1 MRSVLTCFQSS
12 SSPKSMRNFIFLAL
26 LFPLPALAGGDAVEA
41 YVTGVSG
48 SQGGYQFAIRQ
59 TGRTIRADGCTQY
72 RVRITPPRRTFWDKL
87 NIGIGG
93 LNPGHPTAEQTQAA
107 AALLQRHAAEQKPL
121 QIGYLGSGLAPDPQQ
136 KCLYHGTAMAVEAS
150 DTVMVYQDR
159 REGLYPYLPNP

>member
-1 MRSVLTCFQSS
+1 
-12 SSPKSMRNFIFLAL
+12 MRNFIFLAL

-41 YVTGVSG
+41 YVIGVSG
-48 SQGGYQFAIRQ
+48 SRGGYRFAVRQ
-59 TGRTIRADGCTQY
+59 TGRAIRADGCTQY

-93 LNPGHPTAEQTQAA
+93 LNPGHPTAEQ
-107 AALLQRHAAEQKPL
+107 KPL

-136 KCLYHGTAMAVEAS
+136 KCLYHGTGMAVEAS

>member
-1 MRSVLTCFQSS
+1 
-12 SSPKSMRNFIFLAL
+12 MRNFIFLAL

-41 YVTGVSG
+41 YV
-48 SQGGYQFAIRQ
+48 
-59 TGRTIRADGCTQY
+59 
-72 RVRITPPRRTFWDKL
+72 
-87 NIGIGG
+87 IGIGG

-136 KCLYHGTAMAVEAS
+136 KCLYHGTGMAVEAS